1 MQLEQLTSDQLQ
13 KGMTIVHFEP
23 PGTVHVGRIH
33 SEITRHPP
41 LQAFTTGI
49 FAEFDLLYADE
60 YGEAGNEIWQKY
72 FYWNQEAPTHA
83 GVFKWPN
90 LMKLSFQLAESSLK
104 MGRMGWLFHIEVR
117 SPFGPA
123 RVIEVEV

>member
-49 FAEFDLLYADE
+49 IAAFDLLYADQHN
-60 YGEAGNEIWQKY
+60 EAENLVWQTY
-72 FYWNQEAPTHA
+72 FYSNQEAPTYSS
-83 GVFKWPN
+83 VFKWPD

-104 MGRMGWLFHIEVR
+104 MGYVGWLVHIEMR

-123 RVIEVEV
+123 MVFDV